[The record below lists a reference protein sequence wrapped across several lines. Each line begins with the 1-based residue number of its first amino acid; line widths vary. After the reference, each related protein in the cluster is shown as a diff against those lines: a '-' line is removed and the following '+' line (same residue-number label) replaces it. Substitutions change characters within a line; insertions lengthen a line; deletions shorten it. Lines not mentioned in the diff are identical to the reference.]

1 LRFGVQ
7 VDYGAGPVT
16 LESDFSKPLLVM
28 TNESQYGDALKII
41 FVKDVFAN
49 VVSTS
54 RTNIS
59 FAILTGNRV
68 R

>member
-1 LRFGVQ
+1 
-7 VDYGAGPVT
+7 
-16 LESDFSKPLLVM
+16 M